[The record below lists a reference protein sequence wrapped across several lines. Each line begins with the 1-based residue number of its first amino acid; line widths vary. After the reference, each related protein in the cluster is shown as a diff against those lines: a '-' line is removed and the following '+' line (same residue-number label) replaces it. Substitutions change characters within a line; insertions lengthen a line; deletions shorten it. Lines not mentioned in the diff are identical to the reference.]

1 MPLIACWSSRESGTY
16 MLKIG
21 ILGVGAIGRV
31 IAAALDEKQ
40 LDAEL
45 VALSDQDHARAEAL
59 SRELFSH
66 PPVVSIEEMIER
78 CNLSVEAASQA
89 ALPEFVPKA
98 LARGRDMLIMS
109 VGGLL
114 GREEWF
120 RQAGEKNCRIYV
132 PSGAIAGLDGIKSA
146 SIGRIELAQLTS
158 RKPIAALQGSKYVV
172 ERGLQLEGFKEEAV
186 IFEGSAEEAARAF
199 PATSNVAASL
209 RLAVDPAVPVRV
221 RVVAVPGGSEN
232 VHEIRVQGEFG
243 KLTMKV
249 ENVPSRSNP
258 RTSQLAAFSAVA
270 TLKNLTRAL
279 RVGT

>member
-1 MPLIACWSSRESGTY
+1 

-21 ILGVGAIGRV
+21 LLGVGAIGKT
-31 IAAALDEKQ
+31 IATALDQKQ
-40 LDAEL
+40 VDAEL
-45 VALSDQDHARAEAL
+45 VALSDQDCARAKQLAAEL
-59 SRELFSH
+59 SNH
-66 PPVVSIEEMIER
+66 PPVLSIEEMIGR
-78 CNLSVEAASQA
+78 CELAVEAASQA
-89 ALPEFVPKA
+89 ALPDFVPKA

-120 RQAGEKNCRIYV
+120 REAGAKGCRIYV

-146 SIGRIELAQLTS
+146 SIGRIDSAELTS
-158 RKPIAALQGSKYVV
+158 RKPVKALAGSKYVLD
-172 ERGLQLEGFKEEAV
+172 RGIQLDGMKEDTV
-186 IFEGSAEEAARAF
+186 IFDGPAEEAARAF

-209 RLAVDPAVPVRV
+209 RLAVDPSAAVRV

-243 KLTMKV
+243 RLSMRV
-249 ENVPSRSNP
+249 ENVPSKTNP
-258 RTSQLAAFSAVA
+258 RTSQLAAFSAIA
-270 TLKNLTRAL
+270 TLKNLTRSL

>member
-1 MPLIACWSSRESGTY
+1 

-45 VALSDQDHARAEAL
+45 VALADQDRARAEAL

-249 ENVPSRSNP
+249 ENVPSKSNP

>member
-1 MPLIACWSSRESGTY
+1 

-21 ILGVGAIGRV
+21 LLGVGAIGKT

-45 VALSDQDHARAEAL
+45 VALSDQDCARAKSL
-59 SRELFSH
+59 SSELSSH
-66 PPVVSIEEMIER
+66 PPVISIDNMIER
-78 CNLSVEAASQA
+78 CELAVEAASQA

-98 LARGRDMLIMS
+98 LACGRDMLIMS

-114 GREEWF
+114 GHEDWF
-120 RQAGEKNCRIYV
+120 RQAREKGCHIYA

-146 SIGRIELAQLTS
+146 SIGRIESAILTS
-158 RKPIAALQGSKYVV
+158 RKPVAALRGSKYVV
-172 ERGLQLEGFKEEAV
+172 DRDLPLDSYKEDTV
-186 IFEGSAEEAARAF
+186 IFEGLAEDAARAF

-209 RLAVDPAVPVRV
+209 RLAVDPAEPVPVRV
-221 RVVAVPGGSEN
+221 RVVAVPGGNEN

-243 KLTMKV
+243 RLTVKV
-249 ENVPSRSNP
+249 ENVPSKSNP
-258 RTSQLAAFSAVA
+258 RTSQLAAFSAIA
-270 TLKNLTRAL
+270 TLKNLTRSL